1 MPLRRVLVMALALW
15 GVAPPLAAQR
25 VARRPEVVS
34 LAFTGVHHVSRDELA
49 VGLATRATSCRNV
62 LLWPLCKVS
71 AGRLFTAHRFLDSTE
86 LARDGLRIRVFYWK
100 RGWRHARVATTVT
113 ADRDSDEVHV
123 RFAVTEGPL
132 TRIASLALDQTDSVL
147 PTATLRRLLL
157 VHEGGPLNLVALDS
171 SVTLLRNRLGDEGY
185 VDAVIADTMVVDTAA
200 HAAAVRIRIAPRWRA
215 RVAAI
220 DVHGNTTIPTATI
233 DHILAFRVGDVYR
246 RRDVLQSQRNLYQ
259 SNLFRRAVLATP
271 PGQGPAKTVDLTV
284 EQAPLHAV
292 QLRGG
297 FNTVDFGQVEAR
309 YTDYDWLG
317 NARQLSANVVVSNLL
332 APRLNGTGIFQNVTG
347 NLGAADAAPYLRPNY
362 QASLEVT
369 QRWFRDSRNTV
380 GIGVFAHRQSAP
392 AIFIDQGY
400 GANLSFTR
408 EVAPRTP
415 LSIVYHYE
423 LTSVSAGSVYFCV
436 DYGVCERTTIDALR
450 GTHALSPLSVDL
462 YRDRTNDPLEPTS
475 GYTARIDLQ
484 HASAFTASDF
494 RYDRVDAEATRYL
507 TVGRGVL
514 AGRLHLGWVH
524 ALAST
529 ARAIGLAT
537 TTGGQIL
544 HPRTRFYAG
553 GAQSVRGYGE
563 NQLGPRV
570 LTVNPQVLDSLA
582 GCTNATIADG
592 SCDPSPVPSRDFQP
606 RPTGGTSLIEA
617 NLEYRYPLGGPF
629 TGAVFVD
636 AALVGQGAF
645 GNIAQSTGAIT
656 PGFGIRYRSP
666 VGPIRLDL
674 GIRPTISQRLTVL
687 TEVVDA
693 SGTHRIVQLDTKKL
707 YDPVQ
712 ASGNSVLQH
721 LLSRLALH
729 LSIGEA
735 F

>member
-1 MPLRRVLVMALALW
+1 MPFRRLLVMALALW
-15 GVAPPLAAQR
+15 GAAPPLAAQR
-25 VARRPEVVS
+25 ATRRLEVLS
-34 LAFTGVHHVSRDELA
+34 LAFSGVRQVSRGELA
-49 VGLATRATSCRNV
+49 QGLATQATSCRNV
-62 LLWPLCKVS
+62 LLWPVCTLS
-71 AGRLFTAHRFLDSTE
+71 AGTLFTAHRYLDSTE

-100 RGWRHARVATTVT
+100 RGWRDARVVTTVT

-132 TRIASLALDQTDSVL
+132 TRIASLALEQTDSVL
-147 PTATLRRLLL
+147 PAASLRGLLL
-157 VHEGGPLNLVALDS
+157 VHEGGALNLVTLDS
-171 SVTLLRNRLGDEGY
+171 SLTLLRNRLGDEGY
-185 VDAVIADTMVVDTAA
+185 VDAVVSDTTVVDTAA
-200 HAAAVRIRIAPRWRA
+200 HTAAVRIDVAPRWRA

-220 DVHGNTTIPTATI
+220 DVRGNTTIPAATI
-233 DHILAFRVGDVYR
+233 DHILAFHVGDVYR

-271 PGQGPAKTVDLTV
+271 PGQGPAKTVDLAV

-292 QLRGG
+292 QLRAG
-297 FNTVDFGQVEAR
+297 FNTVDFGQVEGR

-317 NARQLSANVVVSNLL
+317 NARQLSADVVVSNLL

-347 NLGAADAAPYLRPNY
+347 NLGSADAAPYLRPNY
-362 QASLEVT
+362 QASLDLT

-380 GIGVFAHRQSAP
+380 GFGVFAHRQSAP
-392 AIFIDQGY
+392 AIFIDRGY

-408 EVAPRTP
+408 ELAPRTP
-415 LSIVYHYE
+415 LSLVYHYE

-436 DYGVCERTTIDALR
+436 DYGVCEHTTIDALR
-450 GTHALSPLSVDL
+450 GTHALSPLSLDL
-462 YRDRTNDPLEPTS
+462 YRDRTDDPLEPTS

-484 HASAFTASDF
+484 HASALTASDF
-494 RYDRVDAEATRYL
+494 RYDRVDAQGTRYL

-514 AGRLHLGWVH
+514 AGRLELGWVH

-529 ARAIGLAT
+529 ARAIGLPASV
-537 TTGGQIL
+537 GEQIL

-570 LTVNPQVLDSLA
+570 LTVDPQVLDSLA

-592 SCDPSPVPSRDFQP
+592 SCDPAPVPSSDFQP

-617 NLEYRYPLGGPF
+617 SLEYRYPLGGPLI
-629 TGAVFVD
+629 GAVFVD

-645 GNIAQSTGAIT
+645 GNLAQSTGAIT

-674 GIRPTISQRLTVL
+674 GIRPTLTQRLTVL
-687 TEVVDA
+687 TEVVD
-693 SGTHRIVQLDTKKL
+693 STGTHRIVQLDAQKR

-712 ASGNSVLQH
+712 ASGNSFLQH
-721 LLSRLALH
+721 VLSRLALH